1 MEKISRERENMVR
14 EMQDVVKENA
24 VLRDKIAGLD
34 RDWLEMLKRISDF
47 EKEIRNEKDLNWDLL
62 KKIENTESEIEEK
75 IEGIVEKNQDE
86 LEKISA

>member
-1 MEKISRERENMVR
+1 MVR